1 MCKVDVCSLLIFK
14 WRKILTIYSNPSLDR
29 ILNTLEQW
37 IYAILL
43 FMHLLVDPAL
53 NDGAEKMRCCD
64 LFFGLQYVVL
74 FGCCHHAK
82 FKLK

>member
-1 MCKVDVCSLLIFK
+1 M
-14 WRKILTIYSNPSLDR
+14 TIYSVPSFDR
-29 ILNTLEQW
+29 LLKTLELW

-64 LFFGLQYVVL
+64 YLF
-74 FGCCHHAK
+74 
-82 FKLK
+82 